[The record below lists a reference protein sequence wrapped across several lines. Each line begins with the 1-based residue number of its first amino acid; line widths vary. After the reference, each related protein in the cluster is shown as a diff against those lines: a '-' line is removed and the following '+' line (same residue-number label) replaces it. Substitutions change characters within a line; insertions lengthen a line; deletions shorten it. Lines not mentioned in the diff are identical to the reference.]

1 MVSLSKLVSL
11 RSSSRRIK
19 VEHRLFAFENSIVPL
34 PCLIALSLSF
44 CALAFWRSSMLP
56 NFCEGPD
63 DENWVVRGVFPGT
76 KCRPPVLVWSKNT
89 GRLGA
94 RRFMTEKRTSAMKT
108 RAVLMEVKVQS
119 TAKRLAGRIR
129 RRVITAARQALCVF
143 VLVRYF
149 LSTGRFGDEC

>member
-11 RSSSRRIK
+11 RSSSRRIE
-19 VEHRLFAFENSIVPL
+19 VEHRLFVFENSIVSF
-34 PCLIALSLSF
+34 PCSLVLSLSF
-44 CALAFWRSSMLP
+44 CALASWRSSTLP

-94 RRFMTEKRTSAMKT
+94 RRFMTENRTSATKM
-108 RAVLMEVKVQS
+108 RAVSMEVKVQS
-119 TAKRLAGRIR
+119 SANRLAGRIR
-129 RRVITAARQALCVF
+129 RRLIPATRHALR
-143 VLVRYF
+143 VL
-149 LSTGRFGDEC
+149 C